1 MISKIRPQ
9 IFLAVCCLSLISV
22 LGITHDLPEISAG
35 CIGGI
40 VALGM
45 RILEGTD

>member
-1 MISKIRPQ
+1 MISKVRPQ
-9 IFLAVCCLSLISV
+9 IFLAVVVLGIISGM
-22 LGITHDLPEISAG
+22 GITHDLPEIAAG

-45 RILEGTD
+45 RILEGSD